1 MKERFGHSQAIASKF
16 LHLIPSVMCNS
27 TINTSLDDLVTFYN
41 DVILHSLLLS
51 SGGGGQ
57 NGRNRMCLIVHLLS
71 SLL

>member
-16 LHLIPSVMCNS
+16 LHLVPSVMCNS
-27 TINTSLDDLVTFYN
+27 TINTSLDDLVTFIY
-41 DVILHSLLLS
+41 VILHSLLLS

-57 NGRNRMCLIVHLLS
+57 NGRNRMRLIVHLLL